1 VSGSAAP
8 EGSSSRAGRRGR
20 PHWFEA
26 LADFVGPAYLRYSFT
41 KGTDQEV
48 GFLVDAMG
56 LEPGARV
63 LDVGCGPG
71 RHAQA
76 LAARG
81 CRVVGVDIAE
91 RFVQLAADGAP
102 PGACF
107 VRGDARFLPVR
118 PAFDAV
124 ISLCQ
129 GGFGL
134 PADPSAPDDAQVLRA
149 MAGALR
155 PGGRLALTAFS
166 SYFLVRHLEDS
177 DSFEPSTGVNLEHT
191 TVKDGEGGEAGF
203 DLWTACY
210 TPRELRLLAA
220 SVGLEVLARWSVTP
234 GAYDRRPPDLE
245 HPELLLLGER
255 VASSELPEGPQV
267 GGGSSPERR
276 RP

>member
-1 VSGSAAP
+1 M
-8 EGSSSRAGRRGR
+8 R
-20 PHWFEA
+20 HWFEDV
-26 LADFVGPAYLRYSFT
+26 ADHLGAAYLRYAFT

-48 GFLVDAMG
+48 SFLVGALG
-56 LEPGARV
+56 LAPGARI

-71 RHAQA
+71 RHVHA
-76 LAARG
+76 LGRLG
-81 CRVVGVDIAE
+81 FEVVGVDISD
-91 RFVQLAADGAP
+91 RFVALAREHTPAGA
-102 PGACF
+102 AVTF
-107 VRGDARFLPVR
+107 ERADARALR
-118 PAFDAV
+118 YDAEFDAV

-134 PADPSAPDDAQVLRA
+134 PADPSAPDDASVLEA

-155 PGGRLALTAFS
+155 PGGRLVLTAFS

-177 DSFEPSTGVNLEHT
+177 DTFEASTGVNLERT
-191 TVKDGEGGEAGF
+191 TVKDGEGGESEF

-210 TPRELRLLAA
+210 TPRELRLLAGSA
-220 SVGLEVLARWSVTP
+220 GLRVLGLWSVTP
-234 GAYDRRPPDLE
+234 GAYDRSPPDLD

-255 VASSELPEGPQV
+255 VASSRLPEGPQV